1 MAHRSLWK
9 LAGVAV
15 TPSRSSHATHPGTH
29 PDGLLR
35 TVQRRMKIRRA
46 EIARE
51 LVFGANLGAPGVMV
65 PDARRDMKASRVG
78 DHQDHFRFPASPNE
92 IGQEHSAEA
101 MD

>member
-9 LAGVAV
+9 ARRCR
-15 TPSRSSHATHPGTH
+15 RSALSKLQATHPGTH

-35 TVQRRMKIRRA
+35 TVQRRLKIWRA

-65 PDARRDMKASRVG
+65 PDALRDMKASRVG
-78 DHQDHFRFPASPNE
+78 DHQDHLRFPASPNK
-92 IGQEHSAEA
+92 IRQEHSAEA